1 MQIAFCLT
9 KYFPF
14 GGLQRDFLRIAGI
27 CQERGHTVRVY
38 TMAWEGEAP
47 EGFDIHELAPRAL
60 SNHRR
65 NQEFF
70 RAVREALRASPVDVV
85 VGFSKM
91 TGLDVYYAAD
101 PCFEARAREQR
112 SRLYRRSN
120 RYKKFRKYEQ
130 AVFEPESR
138 TEILMIAAPQIPV
151 FQQYYG
157 TPSERFH
164 MLPPGISRDRMA
176 PADADEQRAAFRE
189 EFGLRDTDR
198 LVLMIGSGFRTK
210 GLDRALIAL
219 GEQPAEQA
227 ARTRFFV
234 IGQDN
239 PSPFRRLIR
248 RYRLGERVEFLM
260 GRDDVPR
267 FLLGADLLI
276 HPAYSENTGT
286 VLLEAVVAGL
296 PVLVTENCGYAH
308 YVEDA
313 RAGVVLPSPFEQ
325 AELNRRLVEMLDSP
339 ERDAWRDNGRA
350 FGRSADLYSMPE
362 RAADLIEQVGQRK
375 AS

>member
-14 GGLQRDFLRIAGI
+14 GGLQRDFLRIARI

-38 TMAWEGEAP
+38 TMAWEGERP
-47 EGFDIHELAPRAL
+47 EGFEIHELKPRAL

-70 RAVREALRASPVDVV
+70 RAVRESLKAAPADVV

-101 PCFEARAREQR
+101 PCFDARAHEQR
-112 SRLYRRSN
+112 SALYRRSS

-130 AVFEPESR
+130 AVFEPEAK

-151 FQQYYG
+151 FQKYYG
-157 TPSERFH
+157 TQSERFH
-164 MLPPGISRDRMA
+164 LLPPGISRDRVA
-176 PADADEQRAAFRE
+176 PPDADAQRTAFRE
-189 EFGLRDTDR
+189 EFGLGEQDR

-219 GEQPAEQA
+219 GEQPREQA
-227 ARTRFFV
+227 QRTRFFI

-239 PSPFRRLIR
+239 PGPFKRLIR
-248 RYRLGERVEFLM
+248 RYRLQDRVEFLM

-296 PVLVTENCGYAH
+296 PVLVTDVCGYAH
-308 YVEDA
+308 YIDEA
-313 RAGVVLPSPFEQ
+313 RAGFVLPSPFDQ
-325 AELNRRLVEMLDSP
+325 AQLNRKLVEMLDAP
-339 ERDAWRDNGRA
+339 EQEQWRENGRA
-350 FGRSADLYSMPE
+350 FGRTADLYSMPDT
-362 RAADLIEQVGQRK
+362 AADLIEQVGRRK
-375 AS
+375 AL